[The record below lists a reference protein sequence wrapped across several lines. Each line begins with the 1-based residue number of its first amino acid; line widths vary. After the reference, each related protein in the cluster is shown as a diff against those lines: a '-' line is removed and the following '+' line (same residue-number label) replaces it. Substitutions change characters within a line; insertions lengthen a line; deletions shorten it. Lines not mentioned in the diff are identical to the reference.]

1 MSQYYTPFRIDE
13 ASAATNTAKYQTVAL
28 GVGTVST
35 STSLTSRRILIT
47 TGAYPVFVAFG
58 TAPVTAVNSG
68 FQIPANAQMIFNFKT
83 GDKVA
88 AISASASAISII
100 DLD

>member
-13 ASAATNTAKYQTVAL
+13 ANTATNAVKYQTVAL
-28 GVGTVST
+28 TANTTAT
-35 STSLTSRRILIT
+35 SAAITARRILIT
-47 TGAYPVFVAFG
+47 NGASPAFIAFG
-58 TAPVTAVNSG
+58 NAPTVVVNGG
-68 FQIPANAQMIFNFKT
+68 FQISANASMIFNFKI

-88 AISASASAISII
+88 AIAGAGSAISIL

>member
-13 ASAATNTAKYQTVAL
+13 SSTGTNSAKYQTISLTAN
-28 GVGTVST
+28 TVST
-35 STSLTSRRILIT
+35 STTLSSRRILIT
-47 TGAYPVFVAFG
+47 NGASPVFVAFG
-58 TAPVTAVNSG
+58 NAPVTAINSG
-68 FQIPANAQMIFNFKT
+68 FQIPANGDMIFNFKS

-88 AISASASAISII
+88 AISGANSAISII

>member
-13 ASAATNTAKYQTVAL
+13 DSTSTNTAKCQTVAL
-28 GVGTVST
+28 TANVTAT
-35 STSLTSRRILIT
+35 SAVITGRRILIT
-47 TGAYPVFVAFG
+47 NGASPAFLAFG
-58 TAPVTAVNSG
+58 AAPTVVVNGG
-68 FQIPANAQMIFNFKT
+68 FQLPANADMIFNFKS

-88 AISASASAISII
+88 AIAGAGSAICIV

>member
-13 ASAATNTAKYQTVAL
+13 ATTTTNTAKCQTVAL
-28 GVGTVST
+28 TANTTAT
-35 STSLTSRRILIT
+35 SAAVTARRILIT
-47 TGAYPVFVAFG
+47 NGASPAFIAFG
-58 TAPVTAVNSG
+58 GTPTVTINTG
-68 FQIPANAQMIFNFKT
+68 FQLPANAAMVFNFKS

-88 AISASASAISII
+88 AISGSGSAISIL